1 MCKLNLKALS
11 LLILLILTIRN
22 NTTAQDVKELR
33 QEVQRQKAALE
44 KQRKAL
50 EDQAKRLDELMLRL
64 STLEAGQTGQT
75 KLMSVESVHPAK
87 PENISTDNIATA
99 VDTSGASPPNSPQ
112 QILPGSQTTP
122 QGELEDYR
130 DLIGDLNTDTVQ
142 KGEFPGS
149 FIVGE
154 SQKVSLRFGGFVKVV
169 GFYDNNFEEG
179 TVTLQPHLFGVGRLD
194 ERGEFRMDAGLSRFE
209 IDGRTSVHGGKVR
222 GYVEFDF
229 SGANNNVNLRHAFL
243 SYGTPN
249 GQLLAGQT
257 WSNFMDIRAIP
268 EAISGTVSGL
278 NSLRQAQVSWSQN
291 VGKGF
296 HYAVAVEDPI
306 SSDIF
311 LTDQADFARSHIPD
325 FVGQF
330 GYIREGVAH
339 IQVAGLIRKHEIFN
353 VSGSSDSAT
362 GWGVNL
368 TSNVRS
374 IGEDSIIFGTAYG
387 EGMARYMVG
396 LDPFAGGYLDSQN
409 RLRLRKTYGM
419 YGGYQRIWTDKLRMN
434 FYGGFAHAVPGLD
447 QAAGTFKR
455 TALFSGNFLYHIQ
468 PFLTFGV
475 EYMYAKRTNLGAP
488 SKDNHRILFGFQL
501 F

>member
-1 MCKLNLKALS
+1 MFNLNMKVIS
-11 LLILLILTIRN
+11 GLILIILTGGSN
-22 NTTAQDVKELR
+22 ATAQDVKELR

-44 KQRKAL
+44 EQRKAL

-64 STLEAGQTGQT
+64 SILEAGQTGQI
-75 KLMSVESVHPAK
+75 KVSSVEAIHPAEL
-87 PENISTDNIATA
+87 ENISTENISTV
-99 VDTSGASPPNSPQ
+99 VDTSGASPPNSTQ

-130 DLIGDLNTDTVQ
+130 DPIGDLNTDAVQ

-149 FIVGE
+149 LIVGE
-154 SQKVSLRFGGFVKVV
+154 SQKVSLGFSGFVKAI

-179 TVTLQPHLFGVGRLD
+179 TISIQPHLLGVGRPD
-194 ERGEFRMDAGLSRFE
+194 TRGEFRMDATLSRFG
-209 IDGRTSVHGGKVR
+209 IDGRASVPGGKVR
-222 GYVEFDF
+222 GYIEFDF
-229 SGANNNVNLRHAFL
+229 TGASNFNLRHAYL
-243 SYGTPN
+243 SYGTPK

-268 EAISGTVSGL
+268 EAITGTVSGL
-278 NSLRQAQVSWSQN
+278 NSLRQAQVAWSQR

-296 HYAVAVEDPI
+296 HYAVAVEDPV

-311 LTDQADFARSHIPD
+311 LSEEADFVRTHIPD

-330 GYIREGVAH
+330 GYTREGVAH
-339 IQVAGLIRKHEIFN
+339 IQVAGLVRRHEIFN

-368 TSNVRS
+368 TSNISS
-374 IGEDSIIFGTAYG
+374 IGEDSLIFGTAYG

-396 LDPFAGGYLDSQN
+396 LDPFAGGYLDSEN
-409 RLRLRKTYGM
+409 RIRLRKTYGM
-419 YGGYQRIWTDKLRMN
+419 YAGYQRIWTDKLRMN
-434 FYGGFAHAVPGLD
+434 IWGGFAHAVPGLD
-447 QAAGTFKR
+447 QPAGTFKR
-455 TALFSGNFLYHIQ
+455 SALFSGNFLYHIQ
-468 PFLTFGV
+468 PYLTFGV
-475 EYMYAKRTNLGAP
+475 EYTYGKRTNLSAP
-488 SKDNHRILFGFQL
+488 FKDNHRILFGFQL